1 MSINYGYI
9 LKKEKEKAK
18 EIVAAHTHDG
28 IMLMDGH
35 VANKIFVSSA
45 AGDVALSSHTKD
57 VLSNIGT
64 NTTSIDDIKSK
75 TNYIDVTGAVNLDD
89 LSGNITAL
97 QKRGAGWDE
106 GLRDIY
112 LPMAIQNVKFVDIIE
127 GTLLLPGLSSKTK
140 GLSYNESGNAG
151 TITIEAGDYNACR
164 CVPVGSNGSINITAG
179 YDDFNTSGNIVLK
192 QNNSEKMKID
202 NNGTTFTGDVG
213 IGITPSNATLEINGT
228 GELLQNVAPANSEC
242 LIYGYGTGAASE
254 ILSVLHTNQTQAIQ
268 IGYDTIKKYQNF
280 TGGANGLRFNASGS
294 TDMIIL
300 DNGDVGIGTTTPESL
315 LTIGNH
321 AYTNGTR
328 DLIRFPS
335 YRHGEAFTIRNNDA
349 VAYGKLEFFWGNS
362 TNGSGGHDNT
372 VDWSI
377 LTLQHDGR
385 VGIGTSA
392 PAAGLHVTT
401 AISGAI
407 GTAGFLAWNGTTSTF
422 AYGTRNI
429 AIKTENG
436 HIWSSGAFSVL
447 VNSDK
452 RIKTDIV
459 SVPDNL
465 SLGILRKLDCVYYSY
480 IDKTTLGNGKTIGW
494 LAQDVKEHFPIAVS
508 IQQEDIP
515 NEMRKLENLEWE
527 EIVVGTQ
534 KQYKLIN
541 HGLEEC
547 QYRFYVKKDASSNE
561 IRVSLD
567 YPFLFKEKYEEIFC
581 YGKRV
586 DDFLTIDK
594 AKIQALSYSALQ
606 EIDKIQQQHKIEIK
620 TLEDKL
626 RDIEERLS
634 AGGL

>member
-18 EIVAAHTHDG
+18 EKAAHTHDG

-127 GTLLLPGLSSKTK
+127 GNLLLPGLSSKTK

-164 CVPVGSNGSINITAG
+164 CVGSNGSINITAG

-192 QNNSEKMKID
+192 QNNSEKIKID
-202 NNGTTFTGDVG
+202 NNGTTFTGAVG
-213 IGITPSNATLEINGT
+213 VGT
-228 GELLQNVAPANSEC
+228 G
-242 LIYGYGTGAASE
+242 TAS
-254 ILSVLHTNQTQAIQ
+254 
-268 IGYDTIKKYQNF
+268 
-280 TGGANGLRFNASGS
+280 
-294 TDMIIL
+294 
-300 DNGDVGIGTTTPESL
+300 
-315 LTIGNH
+315 
-321 AYTNGTR
+321 
-328 DLIRFPS
+328 
-335 YRHGEAFTIRNNDA
+335 
-349 VAYGKLEFFWGNS
+349 
-362 TNGSGGHDNT
+362 
-372 VDWSI
+372 
-377 LTLQHDGR
+377 
-385 VGIGTSA
+385 

-407 GTAGFLAWNGTTSTF
+407 GTAGYLDYNNGTTGTF
-422 AYGTRNI
+422 SYGTRKI

-436 HIWSSGAFSVL
+436 HIWSSGPFSVL

-459 SVPDNL
+459 SVPDNV
-465 SLGILRKLDCVYYSY
+465 SLDILRKLDCVYYSY
-480 IDKTTLGNGKTIGW
+480 IDKTKLGNGKTIGW

-527 EIVVGTQ
+527 EVVVEEETT
-534 KQYKLIN
+534 YKLIN